1 MKRLLY
7 FTALFI
13 FILTWSSCRKDFDFQ
28 PSNGTLGFSKDTV
41 YLDTVFTNIGSSTY
55 TLKVYNNSDEDIYVP
70 NIRLENGETSGYR
83 LNVDGMAGK
92 NFDNVEILAKDSMF
106 VFIEITEDIQNHM
119 ATDFEFLYTD
129 KILFDAGNLQQDVDL
144 VTLIKDAVFIY
155 PDRDETTQIIETLTL
170 TIDGQPVETDL
181 QGRELLP

>member
-13 FILTWSSCRKDFDFQ
+13 FILTWSSCRKDFEFQ

-83 LNVDGMAGK
+83 
-92 NFDNVEILAKDSMF
+92 
-106 VFIEITEDIQNHM
+106 
-119 ATDFEFLYTD
+119 
-129 KILFDAGNLQQDVDL
+129 
-144 VTLIKDAVFIY
+144 
-155 PDRDETTQIIETLTL
+155 
-170 TIDGQPVETDL
+170 
-181 QGRELLP
+181 